1 VTDRDRGALP
11 ETPADA
17 LAADGLDDSDAT
29 EESVGGR
36 DAGADAEADGLI
48 DDDREASAVADDE
61 RDTRVDVEKTAD
73 AVDAPLDDDV
83 AVGTREKDVL
93 VESDGVA
100 VNRADADDDSQN
112 ETAAVAVIDANADA
126 LGIVTVAA
134 AEFDSVATRFV
145 AVAETNDDAVVD
157 CVTENSTDA
166 DEDASSDG
174 EAPPLID
181 IETGALAVRESLAVP
196 VAACVFERVGVGV
209 AEAVAR
215 ALDDGVWGP
224 LRVNATLC
232 DAAGLSDEL
241 RVSAALIDAAAE
253 RVKDVLSVDEMVGT
267 ALDDELAELAALAL
281 SHPLADG
288 EPEIAE
294 DRLGDAD
301 RDVAADTERDERDED
316 EPDGLPDA
324 ESLECTECV
333 TVMDTVADVVPVHI
347 VADCRAVVDDD
358 PLTADDT
365 ELEAV
370 VDGDDVVLL
379 EAALLADAVSVQV
392 PPVAVT

>member
-1 VTDRDRGALP
+1 M
-11 ETPADA
+11 
-17 LAADGLDDSDAT
+17 
-29 EESVGGR
+29 
-36 DAGADAEADGLI
+36 
-48 DDDREASAVADDE
+48 
-61 RDTRVDVEKTAD
+61 
-73 AVDAPLDDDV
+73 
-83 AVGTREKDVL
+83 
-93 VESDGVA
+93 
-100 VNRADADDDSQN
+100 
-112 ETAAVAVIDANADA
+112 IDANADA

-134 AEFDSVATRFV
+134 AEFDSVTRFV
-145 AVAETNDDAVVD
+145 AVVETNDDAVVD
-157 CVTENSTDA
+157 CVTENSADA

-215 ALDDGVWGP
+215 ALNDGVWGP
-224 LRVNATLC
+224 LRVNAALC

-241 RVSAALIDAAAE
+241 RVSAALVDAAAE

-267 ALDDELAELAALAL
+267 ALDDELAELAELAL

-333 TVMDTVADVVPVHI
+333 TVMDTVADVVPVPDASALAVRDPFADTDGVFDVDGLDVDVGVTVKVRVAAGVREFTADTDI

-370 VDGDDVVLL
+370 VDGDDVVLF